1 MQEWYTEMQ
10 AMREEIEETQS
21 EVLSNRIR
29 HQKLL
34 DVIEDFKVRLKKLE
48 ENK

>member
-1 MQEWYTEMQ
+1 MQKWYTEMQ
-10 AMREEIEETQS
+10 AMREEIKETQS